1 MRISEAAAAAGTT
14 AKTLR
19 FYEDIG
25 LLPGIGRTPSGYRD
39 YPDEAVRR
47 AAFIRRSRA
56 AGLSLEQAGALL
68 AVHDA
73 GTRPCSHVRD
83 RLADQLEAVD
93 ARISELQALRNT
105 LAAQL
110 EAAASGPQAC
120 DPEQVCS
127 YL

>member
-19 FYEDIG
+19 FYEEIG

-39 YPDEAVRR
+39 YPDEIVQR

-56 AGLSLEQAGALL
+56 AGLSLEQAAALL

-83 RLADQLEAVD
+83 RLVDQLEAVD
-93 ARISELQALRNT
+93 ARISELQALRNS

-110 EAAASGPQAC
+110 EAAASGPEGC
-120 DPEQVCS
+120 DPGEVCS

>member
-19 FYEDIG
+19 FYEGIG

-47 AAFIRRSRA
+47 AAFIRRSRT
-56 AGLSLEQAGALL
+56 AGLTLEQARALL

-83 RLADQLEAVD
+83 RLADQLQAVD
-93 ARISELQALRNT
+93 ARIAELQALRNT

-110 EAAASGPQAC
+110 QAAETGPEGC
-120 DPEQVCS
+120 DPGLVCS

>member
-25 LLPGIGRTPSGYRD
+25 LLPGIGRSPAGYRD
-39 YPDEAVRR
+39 YPQEAVSR
-47 AAFIRRSRA
+47 AAFIRRSRG
-56 AGLSLEQAGALL
+56 AGLSIEQTRGLL

-73 GTRPCSHVRD
+73 GSSPCSHVRD
-83 RLADQLEAVD
+83 RLADQLEAID
-93 ARISELQALRNT
+93 TRIAELQTLRHT
-105 LAAQL
+105 LADQL
-110 EAAASGPQAC
+110 QAAAAGAEGC
-120 DPEQVCS
+120 DPTQVCS